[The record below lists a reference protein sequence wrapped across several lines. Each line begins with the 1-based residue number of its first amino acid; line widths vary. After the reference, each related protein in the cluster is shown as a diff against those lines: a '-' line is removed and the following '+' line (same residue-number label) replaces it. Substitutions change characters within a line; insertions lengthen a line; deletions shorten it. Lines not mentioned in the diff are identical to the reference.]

1 MGNKSF
7 IATVLFAV
15 LVFPQIFGCAGT
27 EFGRSLEVN
36 MGYDGYK
43 IVRPLGAPGK
53 GVYLARMALS
63 KDGAIIL
70 PALHFMRLDPNP
82 LEMNL
87 VLESSYQGIDY
98 AVVRCKLVDGNGKAS
113 LVIIPQRGSDTN
125 VFTMLNDNGNEY
137 SMYPAGKN
145 FVVIA
150 QATKEDPQ
158 QAWVKVLEGTTPRG
172 EATMSYKDLALGIV
186 YDPSNKSIW
195 TLKDLAN
202 KSKQSKPKAAKVE
215 TDSMPAAQSIP
226 LTRKDEQPASANKD
240 SGTPAAKS
248 SPAAAPQ
255 PAPEPAP
262 SGPKVL
268 QDSKQ
273 DTQSIL

>member
-27 EFGRSLEVN
+27 EFGRALEVN
-36 MGYDGYK
+36 MGHDGYQV
-43 IVRPLGAPGK
+43 VRPLGARGK

-63 KDGAIIL
+63 RDGAVIL
-70 PALHFMRLDPNP
+70 PALHYMRLGPNP
-82 LEMNL
+82 QEMNL
-87 VLESSYQGIDY
+87 AFEHSHKGIDY
-98 AVVRCKLVDGNGKAS
+98 AVVRCKLADGTTVSS
-113 LVIIPQRGSDTN
+113 LVIVPQLGSDTM
-125 VFTMLNDNGNEY
+125 VFTLLKDNGNEY
-137 SMYPAGKN
+137 SIYPAGKD
-145 FVVIA
+145 FVVLA

-158 QAWVKVLEGTTPRG
+158 MASLTVLNGTTTNG
-172 EATMSYKDLALGIV
+172 EATMSYKDISQGIV
-186 YDPSNKSIW
+186 FDPSNKSIW
-195 TLKDLAN
+195 TLKELAE
-202 KSKQSKPKAAKVE
+202 KSRKSKPKVAKIE

-226 LTRKDEQPASANKD
+226 LTRKDEPASAPKD
-240 SGTPAAKS
+240 SGSPAAKS
-248 SPAAAPQ
+248 SPPAAQ

>member
-27 EFGRSLEVN
+27 EFGRALEAN
-36 MGYDGYK
+36 MGYDSYQA
-43 IVRPLGAPGK
+43 VRALGARGK
-53 GVYLARMALS
+53 GVNLSRMALS
-63 KDGAIIL
+63 RDAAITMPGLYYI
-70 PALHFMRLDPNP
+70 RLAPNP
-82 LEMNL
+82 QEMYL
-87 VLESSYQGIDY
+87 AFEHSHQGIDY
-98 AVVRCKLVDGNGKAS
+98 AVVRCKLADGTTKGS
-113 LVIIPQRGSDTN
+113 LVIIPQQGSDTM
-125 VFTMLNDNGNEY
+125 VFTLLKDNGNEY
-137 SMYPAGKN
+137 SIYPAGKD
-145 FVVIA
+145 FVVLA

-158 QAWVKVLEGTTPRG
+158 MASLTVLSGTTTKG
-172 EATMSYKDLALGIV
+172 EATMSYKDLSQGIV
-186 YDPSNKSIW
+186 FDPVKKSIW
-195 TLKDLAN
+195 TLKELAD
-202 KSKQSKPKAAKVE
+202 KSKQSKPKVAKIE

-226 LTRKDEQPASANKD
+226 LTRKDEPASATKD
-240 SGTPAAKS
+240 SSTPAAKS
-248 SPAAAPQ
+248 SPAAQQ

>member
-27 EFGRSLEVN
+27 EFGRALEAN
-36 MGYDGYK
+36 MGYDGYQV
-43 IVRPLGAPGK
+43 VRPIGPRSK
-53 GVYLARMALS
+53 GVSLARMALS
-63 KDGAIIL
+63 RDGAVIL
-70 PALHFMRLDPNP
+70 PALHYMRLGPNP
-82 LEMNL
+82 QEMNI
-87 VLESSYQGIDY
+87 VFEHSRQGIDY
-98 AVVRCKLVDGNGKAS
+98 AVVRCKLADGTTVSS
-113 LVIIPQRGSDTN
+113 LVIVPQQGSETR
-125 VFTMLNDNGNEY
+125 VFTLLKDNGNEY
-137 SMYPAGKN
+137 SIYPAGKD
-145 FVVIA
+145 FVVLA

-158 QAWVKVLEGTTPRG
+158 MASLTVLNGTTTNG
-172 EATMSYKDLALGIV
+172 DATMSYKDISQGIV
-186 YDPSNKSIW
+186 FDPVKKSIW
-195 TLKDLAN
+195 TLKELAD
-202 KSKQSKPKAAKVE
+202 KSKQSKPKVAKIE

-226 LTRKDEQPASANKD
+226 LTRKDEPASATKD
-240 SGTPAAKS
+240 SSTPAAKS
-248 SPAAAPQ
+248 SPAAQQ